1 MIVIDLRN
9 SPIVDLRRKPK
20 KYDRIIFKARCTSN
34 IIDSLSTINIY
45 PAMGINDPVV
55 ISEPEEF
62 DFNNKLSKK
71 DLKIA
76 VLILVAVGLVLIIGI
91 LLAGIIDGLILNN

>member
-1 MIVIDLRN
+1 
-9 SPIVDLRRKPK
+9 
-20 KYDRIIFKARCTSN
+20 
-34 IIDSLSTINIY
+34 
-45 PAMGINDPVV
+45 MGINDPVV